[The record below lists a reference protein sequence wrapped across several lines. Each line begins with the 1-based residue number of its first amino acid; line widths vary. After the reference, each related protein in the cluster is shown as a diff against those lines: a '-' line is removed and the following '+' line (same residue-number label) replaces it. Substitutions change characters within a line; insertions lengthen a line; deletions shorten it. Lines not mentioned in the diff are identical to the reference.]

1 MHDTFVHVVYI
12 ESISQRIEAIIE
24 NNECLTEFWFI
35 YRYFIT

>member
-24 NNECLTEFWFI
+24 NNECLTEF
-35 YRYFIT
+35 